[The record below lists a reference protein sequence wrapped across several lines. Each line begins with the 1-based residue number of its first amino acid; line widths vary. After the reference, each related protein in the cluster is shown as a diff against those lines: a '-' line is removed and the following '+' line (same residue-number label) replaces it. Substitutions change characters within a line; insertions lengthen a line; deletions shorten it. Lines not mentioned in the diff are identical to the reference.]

1 MKLCTFIFG
10 NGYIVG
16 IDGVTL
22 CLGKKK
28 IQSVLETHYP
38 HAGEVHYTFTSVDGD
53 DYSGRATTI
62 EWDAFHDWM
71 SRYSVQLAPEPE
83 RNPALELAGDYIVAG
98 PEGLIPVPEQFR
110 AKKNKPG
117 CPECWDTGF
126 RHGFGAPCSHG
137 CRP

>member
-1 MKLCTFIFG
+1 MTAYIFCSG
-10 NGYIVG
+10 LRTE

-22 CLGKKK
+22 SINGAK
-28 IQSVLETHYP
+28 IQSILRQTNPMTSTVY
-38 HAGEVHYTFTSVDGD
+38 YTFTTVNGA
-53 DYSGRATTI
+53 DYSGYASTY
-62 EWDAFHDWM
+62 EWDAFEDWM

-83 RNPALELAGDYIVAG
+83 RNPALDLAGDYIVAG

-126 RHGFGAPCSHG
+126 RHGFGAPCSRG

>member
-1 MKLCTFIFG
+1 MTTFIFCSG
-10 NGYIVG
+10 LRTE

-22 CLGKKK
+22 SINGAK
-28 IQSVLETHYP
+28 IQTVIETHNP
-38 HAGEVHYTFTSVDGD
+38 VRCEVRYSFFSVNGA

-62 EWDAFHDWM
+62 EWDAFRDWM

-126 RHGFGAPCSHG
+126 RHGFGAPCSRG